1 MLFRSARSRYNETAV
16 LPSGKKENDAS
27 VAGVQNLTRKD
38 FGLGS
43 MSVDRAMKGV
53 FTGLNVI
60 NKSGMTGEGSYLQ
73 MRGVKSLFAENSP
86 LIVINGVPY
95 IPDLNESPIVSGF
108 SKSPLQAYNNQD
120 IRNITVL
127 KGAEAAQYGSLGSN
141 GVIMIETDQ
150 ATSSD
155 VNTRISFSAVY
166 GHNWNKSRIPLMNA
180 SQYKT
185 YLTDMGLTYYDNQEA
200 FFNEFTFLS
209 DPTTAN
215 SNL

>member
-1 MLFRSARSRYNETAV
+1 M
-16 LPSGKKENDAS
+16 
-27 VAGVQNLTRKD
+27 AGVQNLTRKD

-95 IPDLNESPIVSGF
+95 IPDLNESPIVNGF

-166 GHNWNKSRIPLMNA
+166 GHNWNKSRIP
-180 SQYKT
+180 S
-185 YLTDMGLTYYDNQEA
+185 
-200 FFNEFTFLS
+200 
-209 DPTTAN
+209 
-215 SNL
+215 